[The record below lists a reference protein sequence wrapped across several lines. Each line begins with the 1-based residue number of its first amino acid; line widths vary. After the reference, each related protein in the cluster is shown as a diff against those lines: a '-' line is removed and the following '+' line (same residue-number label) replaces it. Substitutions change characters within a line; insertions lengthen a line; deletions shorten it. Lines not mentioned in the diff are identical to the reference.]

1 MNGASKLTPN
11 EIRNAKFSTSLRGF
25 KREEVEEFLNHAA
38 DALEDG
44 LSAAADY
51 QERYTHLQEK
61 HEKLTSIER
70 TLKSTLLEAKKS
82 AASLMES
89 ARADAKDIIAAARDK
104 QRAIENKAVEQVD
117 LMQKRI
123 EDLSQKHV
131 DYQDSLSEV
140 ITGHLKTI
148 QAMHV
153 ESPEIDS
160 GKEALSDIKSDIK
173 DDEIDNVVEFEAGE
187 AVDTENAT
195 DTEKQPALQS
205 ALSSDENNDYEVTK
219 TWRTIQETDTDGPAL
234 TAALVDTNGSADL
247 FNESELEKYESDGE
261 SHTETSTA
269 AVQSNRESK
278 TPDKKLQSETTPEE
292 KTPETVVDQIARAVR
307 SARSAPDDCD
317 DMDDQTTPVTP
328 DNSPDEDT
336 LYKKLAR
343 EHESEREVTAEA
355 AKNAAENTSADPD
368 PKKKPPQLPGPGP
381 DGILVFGRKEDRERS
396 VEENVKVL
404 RDLDS
409 VIDRFTEELEDIRR
423 K

>member
-1 MNGASKLTPN
+1 MNGASKITPN

-25 KREEVEEFLNHAA
+25 KREEVEEYLNHAA

-89 ARADAKDIIAAARDK
+89 ARADAEEIIAAARDK
-104 QRAIENKAVEQVD
+104 QRAIENKAVERVN
-117 LMQKRI
+117 LMQKSI
-123 EDLSQKHV
+123 EGLSQKHV
-131 DYQDSLSEV
+131 DYQNSLSEV

-160 GKEALSDIKSDIK
+160 GKEALSDIK
-173 DDEIDNVVEFEAGE
+173 DDEIDNVVDFEAGE
-187 AVDTENAT
+187 PADTVKTT

-234 TAALVDTNGSADL
+234 TAALADTNDSADL
-247 FNESELEKYESDGE
+247 FNESELENYESGSE
-261 SHTETSTA
+261 THTETSTA
-269 AVQSNRESK
+269 AVQSDRESK
-278 TPDKKLQSETTPEE
+278 TPDKKLQGEKTQGE
-292 KTPETVVDQIARAVR
+292 KTPEKVVDQIARAVL
-307 SARSAPDDCD
+307 SATSAPDAGEDTSH
-317 DMDDQTTPVTP
+317 QTTPVTS

-343 EHESEREVTAEA
+343 EHDSERVVTAEA
-355 AKNAAENTSADPD
+355 AKNVAKNTSANSD
-368 PKKKPPQLPGPGP
+368 PKKKPPKLPGPGP